1 VNGVLKIEELRN
13 ALQYAKDYREI
24 TIPKKRG
31 GWRTIMIP
39 SPELKKVQRKI
50 LRFLQ
55 RMYILHD
62 SSVFG
67 LRSGSY
73 IKHAKFHA
81 DSRWLFTFD
90 LKDAFPSVG
99 KQRLRILLRKT
110 FRESLIPLKQE
121 WPDDRI
127 EEFIC
132 LITELTTYNDTL
144 PQGAPTSPLLFFL
157 VIEESRLITKLFYAS
172 QPMKISCYVDG
183 FVISGSRPPSV
194 RTKKAIFKCLEGS
207 GFEANF
213 KKTRQFDC
221 HQGAP
226 LVVGLRINGTEKRI
240 SLPKRTTM
248 AWRGIIHRAAMTTD
262 PCEKTDLFLKIQ
274 GFISSLKP
282 IYPEKLPPQIA
293 KPYLLFLQSLKG
305 IPIEKKKSSVTKP
318 LTEENKISQEKTQIK
333 QKQTCLIDW
342 L

>member
-1 VNGVLKIEELRN
+1 MLKIEELRN

-24 TIPKKRG
+24 KIPKKNG

-39 SPELKKVQRKI
+39 SPKLKKVQRRI

-55 RMYILHD
+55 RMYTQHD
-62 SSVFG
+62 SSIFG
-67 LRSGSY
+67 LRNGSY
-73 IKHAKFHA
+73 VEHAKFHA

-99 KQRLRILLRKT
+99 KQQLRILLRKT
-110 FRESLIPLKQE
+110 FKESLIPLKQE
-121 WPDDRI
+121 WPNDKT

-132 LITELTTYNDTL
+132 LITELTTYNETL

-157 VIEESRLITKLFYAS
+157 VIEESGLTTKLFYAA

-183 FVISGSRPPSV
+183 FVISGSHPPSA
-194 RTKKAIFKCLEGS
+194 RTKEAIFRCIEKF

-240 SLPKRTTM
+240 SLPKKTIRK
-248 AWRGIIHRAAMTTD
+248 WRGIIYRAAIITD

-293 KPYLLFLQSLKG
+293 KPYFLFLQSLKE
-305 IPIEKKKSSVTKP
+305 IPIVKKKASVPKP
-318 LTEENKISQEKTQIK
+318 LTKKDKILQEKNQTK
-333 QKQTCLIDW
+333 QKQTCLTQW
-342 L
+342 LQ

>member
-1 VNGVLKIEELRN
+1 MLKIEELRN
-13 ALQYAKDYREI
+13 ALKYAIDYQEI
-24 TIPKKRG
+24 KIPKIKIPKKNED
-31 GWRTIMIP
+31 WRTIMIP
-39 SPELKKVQRKI
+39 SPELKKIQRKI

-55 RMYILHD
+55 RTYIHRN

-67 LRSGSY
+67 LRDGSY
-73 IKHAKFHA
+73 VEHAKFHA

-99 KQRLRILLRKT
+99 KQRAIMLLRKT
-110 FRESLIPLKQE
+110 FRERIIFNNQL
-121 WPDDRI
+121 WPSEKT

-132 LITELTTYNDTL
+132 LIAELTTYNETL

-157 VIEESRLITKLFYAS
+157 AIEESGLTTKLFYAA

-183 FVISGSRPPSV
+183 FVISGSHPPNA
-194 RTKKAIFKCLEGS
+194 RTKEAIFRCLEEL

-221 HQGAP
+221 RQGAP

-240 SLPKRTTM
+240 SLPKKTIRR
-248 AWRGIIHRAAMTTD
+248 WHGIIHRAAVSTD
-262 PCEKTDLFLKIQ
+262 PCEKTDLALKVQ
-274 GFISSLKP
+274 GFIASLKP

-293 KPYLLFLQSLKG
+293 KPYFLFLQSIKG
-305 IPIEKKKSSVTKP
+305 IPVEKKKSSIKP
-318 LTEENKISQEKTQIK
+318 EIKEKETSKIKTQT
-333 QKQTCLIDW
+333 KQTCLTDW
-342 L
+342 F